1 MPTKPKQFDL
11 FGDPIEAPKPT
22 GTEIVPL
29 DFESHAVRMVVIK
42 GEPWWV
48 LADVARVL
56 GYRDAANA
64 GRLLRDKHKGTHLMS
79 TLGGQQKMVVINEP
93 GLYRLIMRSE
103 AEQAERFQDWVTEEV
118 LPQIRKTGSYTG
130 RTDDRLTRTM
140 RRLRSDKTT
149 AVHRLKNT
157 DVNKSLH
164 AILSS
169 EGACPNDYAAVH
181 NAVYRGQTGVDC
193 KTLRRALVLK
203 KHQTP
208 LDHMSGVALSQ
219 NWHAKALAERKLR
232 DLGQGLTEEQSL
244 AVIES
249 VAREVVQSDLEIL
262 GPGHR
267 IGIEEDPKRG
277 RVLDV
282 LCPQL
287 A

>member
-42 GEPWWV
+42 GEPWWE
-48 LADVARVL
+48 LAGVARVL

-64 GRLLRDKHKGTHLMS
+64 SRNLPSKTLHTHSMS
-79 TLGGQQKMVVINEP
+79 TSVGSRDMALVNEP
-93 GLYRLIMRSE
+93 GLYRLILRSRKPE
-103 AEQAERFQDWVTEEV
+103 AERFQDWVTEEV
-118 LPQIRKTGSYTG
+118 LPQIRKTGSYAG
-130 RTDDRLTRTM
+130 RTDDRLARTM
-140 RRLRSDKTT
+140 RRLKSDKST

-157 DVNKSLH
+157 DVNKALH

-208 LDHMSGVALSQ
+208 LDHMSSVALSQ